1 MDEGALGI
9 VLLVVYALACS
20 APVLY
25 FAPRMP
31 PALVAPI
38 AATGSTILFL
48 VTVGLMEGFSPF
60 ILIAAGG
67 AWVVSLVTAL
77 VASMVFQW
85 ARGRRVSQEPKGG
98 A

>member
-1 MDEGALGI
+1 MDDGALGI
-9 VLLVVYALACS
+9 VLLVVYSLACA

-25 FAPRMP
+25 FAPRTP

-67 AWVVSLVTAL
+67 AWVVSLVVAML
-77 VASMVFQW
+77 VSVVFQW
-85 ARGRRVSQEPKGG
+85 ARGRRASHEPKGD